1 MVDGQCFNPVTARG
15 RRNPETASRSGGA
28 RSFRREL
35 LRLPAPCHALA
46 SEYLANAA
54 STPVRPVE
62 NFRLAKLFRI
72 FLGGTDRR

>member
-1 MVDGQCFNPVTARG
+1 
-15 RRNPETASRSGGA
+15 
-28 RSFRREL
+28 L
-35 LRLPAPCHALA
+35 LRLPTPFHALA